1 MKRLLRI
8 FALLT
13 AASMLIW
20 IAGCG
25 DDDDDDD
32 DAGPVPKVVSVS
44 IAEGGSVGGTQP
56 IQVTF
61 SKKVDDGNITIAVS
75 GATGSVAWDAAGK
88 VATWTPSP
96 AMSEGAHTLTVSG
109 TDAGDQELE
118 NPTTINF
125 TATVPDTEAPTLDGG
140 NCDPADGSKGVDPGD
155 YGEAIVVAA
164 KDNVGVTEMKVIS
177 TDPEFNFTPDFADG
191 KLTLS
196 FMKYSMPNETEFT
209 IKVEAKDGSGNSAEL
224 DYSFTTMAKE

>member
-44 IAEGGSVGGTQP
+44 VAEGGSVGGTQP

-75 GATGSVAWDAAGK
+75 GATGSVSWDAAGK

-96 AMSEGAHTLTVSG
+96 AMSEGAHALTVSG

-125 TATVPDTEAPTLDGG
+125 TATAPDTEAPKLDGG
-140 NCDPADGSKGVDPGD
+140 NCEPPDGSKGVDPAD
-155 YGEAIVVAA
+155 YGEAIVIAL
-164 KDNVGVTEMKVIS
+164 KDNVGVTEAKVVS
-177 TDPEFNFTPDFADG
+177 SDPEFNFIPELADN
-191 KLTLS
+191 KLTLT
-196 FMKYSMPNETEFT
+196 FQKYSMPNETEFT
-209 IKVEAKDGSGNSAEL
+209 IDVEAADGSGNSATFT
-224 DYSFTTMAKE
+224 YSFTTMAKE